1 MHFTICL
8 YPLFCFRITWYYLTE
23 AFPEKSPKLA
33 FMNFFYDLLVSLHR
47 TSCLAQLDM
56 FCIGFSGTMSGG
68 AGFLKVSWYPN
79 MSAFK
84 ARGHLLRNA
93 SLSLSEEKIFT

>member
-1 MHFTICL
+1 MLLL
-8 YPLFCFRITWYYLTE
+8 YE
-23 AFPEKSPKLA
+23 AFIEESPKLT
-33 FMNFFYDLLVSLHR
+33 FMNLFYDLLVSLHR
-47 TSCLAQLDM
+47 TSGLAQLDL

-84 ARGHLLRNA
+84 AHGYLLKNV
-93 SLSLSEEKIFT
+93 SLSLSEKKIFT